1 MARPSEEFLLAWSS
15 LSGDDPT
22 PGWQAIALPPAGPIE
37 LRAGRRSPDG
47 AEAILCA
54 FPSVRLAP
62 AEKLPEGQGFSVE
75 RADPEDAG
83 LLRLALTRRA
93 AGSAELFAAMA
104 CDVVGALDEA
114 AFAGAAETKL
124 LRVFLGRVG
133 AWQEFI
139 DCFAP
144 DGIYWM
150 PAEPDQT
157 TGDGEPSIFYEDRD
171 LMTVRMKR
179 IHHPRAWSQKTEWGT
194 SHVVSNVIVER
205 HEVATGAI
213 VCRSR
218 FYMMEFR
225 RDAVRHFSGAYTHHL
240 RKTPD
245 GYRIVLQRVDMVNGE
260 APYEYVLQAWV

>member
-1 MARPSEEFLLAWSS
+1 MLTVAAPK
-15 LSGDDPT
+15 PT
-22 PGWQAIALPPAGPIE
+22 T
-37 LRAGRRSPDG
+37 
-47 AEAILCA
+47 
-54 FPSVRLAP
+54 AP
-62 AEKLPEGQGFSVE
+62 AASAAPRATVAPDLQHTVE
-75 RADPEDAG
+75 QLLYRQAD
-83 LLRLALTRRA
+83 
-93 AGSAELFAAMA
+93 
-104 CDVVGALDEA
+104 ALD
-114 AFAGAAETKL
+114 GK
-124 LRVFLGRVG
+124 R
-133 AWQEFI
+133 WQEFI

-144 DGIYWM
+144 DGIYWV

-205 HEVATGAI
+205 HDAATGAI
-213 VCRSR
+213 ACRSR